1 MIKTY
6 YIKIQVNIPK
16 ELEDKIDSDN
26 EILNALKELISEEI
40 SEETKSKII
49 TSTNINDIILSE
61 ANYEL

>member
-16 ELEDKIDSDN
+16 ELEDKIDSDDK
-26 EILNALKELISEEI
+26 ILNELKELISEEI
-40 SEETKSKII
+40 PEETKIKII

>member
-1 MIKTY
+1 MIKKY

-16 ELEDKIDSDN
+16 ELEDKISSDD
-26 EILNALKELISEEI
+26 EILNELKELISDEL
-40 SEETKSKII
+40 SEETKSNIL

>member
-6 YIKIQVNIPK
+6 YMKIQVNIPK
-16 ELEDKIDSDN
+16 ELEDKINSDN
-26 EILNALKELISEEI
+26 ETLNALKELISEEI
-40 SEETKSKII
+40 PEETKSKII

>member
-16 ELEDKIDSDN
+16 ELEDKINSDN
-26 EILNALKELISEEI
+26 ETLNALKELISEEI
-40 SEETKSKII
+40 PEETKSKII

>member
-16 ELEDKIDSDN
+16 ELENKISPDI
-26 EILNALKELISEEI
+26 ETLNALKELIIEEI
-40 SEETKSKII
+40 PEETKSKII
-49 TSTNINDIILSE
+49 TSTNINDVILSE